1 MVYREYDAA
10 RDKEAARRVWREV
23 GWLEPGKED
32 VAEAFLAGRRAFVA
46 EIKGEAECVVTSA
59 SGVIRYLDE
68 DLPFVGCT
76 GVATSRVARRQG
88 LARRLLA
95 RVLAADVADGAAVAG
110 INVFEQGFYDQL
122 GYGMGGYEHDFSFDP
137 GALNVS
143 LRPRVPRRL
152 TRRDTELMHASRLAR
167 RRGHGGVNFHHPSAT
182 GLECL
187 WAEKDFGLGYCDG
200 DQGELTHHFWCN
212 PRKAESG
219 PYHLHWITYQTA
231 DQFLE
236 LMALLKSLG
245 DQVALVS
252 MREPPG
258 IQLQDLIDR
267 PLKLRRVTDKSS
279 FENRARSE
287 AYWQMRICDL
297 RKCLEQTHLRGG
309 ETRFNLKLTDPI
321 ENLLDAEAAW
331 RGVAGDYVVAL
342 GASSGAEPG
351 RDASLST
358 LIATVNA
365 FTRLWLGVR
374 PATGLAVT
382 DELSGPP
389 SLLEELDWRLRLP
402 DPKPDWEY

>member
-1 MVYREYDAA
+1 MVYREYDPA

-23 GWLEPGKED
+23 GWIEPGKED
-32 VAEAFLAGRRAFVA
+32 VADAFLAGRRAFVA
-46 EIKGEAECVVTSA
+46 EIEGEAECVVTSA
-59 SGVIRYLDE
+59 TGEIRYLDE

-88 LARRLLA
+88 LAKRLLA

-110 INVFEQGFYDQL
+110 INIFEQGFYDQL
-122 GYGMGGYEHDFSFDP
+122 GYGMGGYEHHFSFDP

-143 LRPRVPRRL
+143 VRPRVPRRL
-152 TRRDTELMHASRLAR
+152 TRRDMELMHASRLAR
-167 RRGHGGVNFHHPSAT
+167 QRGHGGVSFHHPSVT
-182 GLECL
+182 GLECMS
-187 WAEKDFGLGYCDG
+187 AEKDFGLGYCDG
-200 DQGELTHHFWCN
+200 DQGELTHHFWCR
-212 PRKAESG
+212 PRNAENG
-219 PYHLHWITYQTA
+219 PYHLHWISYQTA

-236 LMALLKSLG
+236 LMGLLKSLG

-267 PLKLRRVTDKSS
+267 PFKLRRVTDKSR

-321 ENLLDAEAAW
+321 ENLLDADAAW

-351 RDASLST
+351 CDASLPT
-358 LIATVNA
+358 LTATVNA

-382 DELSGPP
+382 DELAGPP
-389 SLLEELDWRLRLP
+389 SLLEELDWTLRLP